1 MAQAHFHGDRRR
13 MQGLLDQALD
23 INPRFAEAKLLLAEH
38 LLDVDQY
45 AAAAELAD
53 AVLED
58 NPFNPKAWSIFALVA
73 ELRHDTETASLFRSR
88 ALDQRPK
95 NPEVDSFLGRKLSQK
110 YLFEEGAKYQRKAL
124 VADPSH
130 LPSKL
135 QLAQDLLRLGN
146 EDEGWELV

>member
-1 MAQAHFHGDRRR
+1 M
-13 MQGLLDQALD
+13 
-23 INPRFAEAKLLLAEH
+23 AEH

-73 ELRHDTETASLFRSR
+73 ELRHDTETASIFRSR

-95 NPEVDSFLGRKLSQK
+95 T
-110 YLFEEGAKYQRKAL
+110 QR
-124 VADPSH
+124 
-130 LPSKL
+130 
-135 QLAQDLLRLGN
+135 
-146 EDEGWELV
+146 

>member
-58 NPFNPKAWSIFALVA
+58 NPFNPKAWSI
-73 ELRHDTETASLFRSR
+73 
-88 ALDQRPK
+88 
-95 NPEVDSFLGRKLSQK
+95 
-110 YLFEEGAKYQRKAL
+110 
-124 VADPSH
+124 
-130 LPSKL
+130 LP
-135 QLAQDLLRLGN
+135 
-146 EDEGWELV
+146 W